1 MRDLIKQEQFEIEV
15 LNRLN
20 SGQFLRSLVFCGGT
34 MLRLCHGLNRF
45 SVDLDF
51 WLPARIKINPEGIR
65 KLFRGIRDHLARD
78 YALSDAE
85 NKFYTMLFELKS
97 PRYPRNLKIEI
108 RKDAGKVR
116 TEKVIAYSRFA
127 NDQVFLTAV
136 SLEYM
141 MKSKIETFIQ
151 RKEIRDAFDLEFLLK
166 KGIALSSDTEILEK
180 ITGILESLSKRD
192 YTVKLGSLLEN
203 EQRKYY
209 ISENFKILKRAIREK
224 INAASVNPHDPT

>member
-15 LNRLN
+15 LNSLN
-20 SGQFLRSLVFCGGT
+20 SGQFLKYLVFCGGT

-51 WLPARIKINPEGIR
+51 WLPARVKLNAEWIR
-65 KLFRGIRDHLARD
+65 KLFRGIRDHLAQD
-78 YALSDAE
+78 YTLSDAE
-85 NKFYTMLFELKS
+85 NKFYTMLFELRS

-108 RKDAGKVR
+108 RKEPKKVQS
-116 TEKVIAYSRFA
+116 EKVIAYSRFA
-127 NDQVFLTAV
+127 NNQVFLTAV
-136 SLEYM
+136 TLGDM

-166 KGIALSSDTEILEK
+166 KGVALSSDTKILGK

-203 EQRKYY
+203 EQREYY
-209 ISENFKILKRAIREK
+209 VSENFKILKQAIQEK
-224 INAASVNPHDPT
+224 INPASVNPHGTS